1 MYPPEVV
8 VALKQA
14 LKSVYWYKDDLR
26 RFFLAAGIPAT
37 TVTKQGW
44 HDPQEYKVRIV
55 ERILD
60 DLTSMG
66 EQGLGLMRRLVKA
79 VLDIPN
85 FDHLRQLDAGDA
97 KVESARRSVEGL
109 RAAVSKHD
117 GDFHKRALGR
127 EQSAAKI
134 AEVVTRRNDEIERLR
149 QRFQDLVATDDPQE
163 RGRQFEGFLQD
174 MFGAYD
180 LNPRGSFKIIGEQ
193 IDGAFELEG
202 TQFLLEARWQKE
214 RQGAAALDSF
224 SKKVERKLENTL
236 GLFVSLAGFT
246 DEGVTAFRG
255 SRPSV
260 ILMDGEDLALV
271 LQGFVDFRELLK
283 HKVRRAAQ
291 TGDPYLK
298 ARDIGK

>member
-1 MYPPEVV
+1 M
-8 VALKQA
+8 Q
-14 LKSVYWYKDDLR
+14 KS
-26 RFFLAAGIPAT
+26 I
-37 TVTKQGW
+37 
-44 HDPQEYKVRIV
+44 I
-55 ERILD
+55 
-60 DLTSMG
+60 
-66 EQGLGLMRRLVKA
+66 KA

-85 FDHLRQLDAGDA
+85 FDHLRQLDAGDI
-97 KVESARRSVEGL
+97 KVESARRSVEAL
-109 RAAVSKHD
+109 RAAVLKHD
-117 GDFHKRALGR
+117 GDFHKRTQER
-127 EQSAAKI
+127 EQSAGKI
-134 AEVVTRRNDEIERLR
+134 AEVVRRRNDEIGRLK
-149 QRFQDLVATDDPQE
+149 QRFQELVATGDPQE

-180 LNPRGSFKIIGEQ
+180 LNPRGSFKITGEQ

-202 TQFLLEARWQKE
+202 TQFLLEARWQE
-214 RQGAAALDSF
+214 DRQGAAPLDSF

-236 GLFVSLAGFT
+236 GLFISLAGFT
-246 DEGVTAFRG
+246 DEGVAAFRG

-283 HKVRRAAQ
+283 HKVRQAAQ